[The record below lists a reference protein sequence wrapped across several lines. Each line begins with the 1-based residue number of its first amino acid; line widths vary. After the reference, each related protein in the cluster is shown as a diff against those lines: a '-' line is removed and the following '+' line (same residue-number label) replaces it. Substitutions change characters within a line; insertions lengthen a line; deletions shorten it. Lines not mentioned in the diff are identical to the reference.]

1 MAEMTKKAQT
11 FQDYLDE
18 KNIKAFASE
27 TIEND
32 PEETTVFR
40 SHVEVDGQ
48 QLPLLV
54 LLDRSIFSMI
64 RVQVSPKCKTE
75 ENELA
80 VLKLANE
87 LNLKYKPFKLYF
99 DGEGSLILDICLLTP
114 DEGTKEIGDMIYG
127 MFNVLIQF
135 LNENYRGIM
144 KTIWE

>member
-1 MAEMTKKAQT
+1 
-11 FQDYLDE
+11 
-18 KNIKAFASE
+18 
-27 TIEND
+27 
-32 PEETTVFR
+32 
-40 SHVEVDGQ
+40 
-48 QLPLLV
+48 
-54 LLDRSIFSMI
+54 MI

-114 DEGTKEIGDMIYG
+114 DEETKEIGDMIYG

-144 KTIWE
+144 KTIW